1 MKRASRLAYRHSLL
15 PCFGYAEILFLLL
28 LLQCRQDGAFG
39 FVCLQADDSAV
50 TRPAELALLLVL
62 FIDGLCTAA
71 GKLAASS
78 AYPVKRCCCVCC
90 CPSSTTRYS
99 TALEPLDY
107 RQTRTRFAPR
117 A

>member
-28 LLQCRQDGAFG
+28 LLQRRQDGAFG

-62 FIDGLCTAA
+62 FTDGPCTAA

-78 AYPVKRCCCVCC
+78 AYPVKVAAAYAAAPHR
-90 CPSSTTRYS
+90 
-99 TALEPLDY
+99 
-107 RQTRTRFAPR
+107 PR
-117 A
+117 AT